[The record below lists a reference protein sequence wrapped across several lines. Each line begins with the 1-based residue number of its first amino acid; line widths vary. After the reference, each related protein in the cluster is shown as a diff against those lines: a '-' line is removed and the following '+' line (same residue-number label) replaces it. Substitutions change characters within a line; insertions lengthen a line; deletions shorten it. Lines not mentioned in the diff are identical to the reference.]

1 MRRRQPFYLQPR
13 FAWIVG
19 TLVLVAL
26 LLALYVD
33 DLLALYAPF
42 GQALTGPVAGE
53 PDLWPA
59 FWSAVAS
66 FAFAV
71 IIPILARELFYR
83 LVSQFVLPVRTPEE
97 RRHAM
102 EHFLNYAS
110 GLPGPLVFVKD
121 GRLIA
126 GAGEKGGASHNAGVA
141 WVNSASCLVLRS
153 DTAFTRVRGPGVVFM
168 QGAEYLTDEGT
179 LDLRLQTRTMEA
191 VQALTRDGLPVTVDI
206 TVTFILDS
214 GEPQPLRDWVDPT
227 KPPYGFSARSAAAAV
242 YGQPYRDR
250 TRGLW
255 ADLPP
260 LVAADVF
267 REELMARDFESL
279 FSSSD
284 AGLPLLAG
292 LQYQVEKRLAGTLAA
307 EPARE
312 QQLLAERGLRVTGVR
327 FANLQLPEDVRKK
340 RLANWREDW
349 KSRAGELAA
358 DKDPVIRRAKQ
369 QGQDDGRQSVLEE
382 LTRPLAGLARA
393 GATPDRKAIASA
405 LAEATRRLTQD
416 PALHGNANL
425 VETRRLLED
434 LELWV
439 KGWRDV

>member
-13 FAWIVG
+13 FLWIVG
-19 TLVLVAL
+19 ILLLFGL

-33 DLLALYAPF
+33 DLLALYTPF
-42 GQALTGPVAGE
+42 EQMLAHPEEGLQFGP
-53 PDLWPA
+53 P
-59 FWSAVAS
+59 FWNAILS
-66 FAFAV
+66 FAFALA
-71 IIPILARELFYR
+71 IPVVARELFYR
-83 LVSQFVLPVRTPEE
+83 LVSQFVLPVSTPEE

-126 GAGEKGGASHNAGVA
+126 GLGEKGGAPRNAGVA
-141 WVNSASCLVLRS
+141 WVNSASCVVLRS

-168 QGAEYLTDEGT
+168 RGGEYLTDEGT
-179 LDLRLQTRTMEA
+179 LDLRLQTRTVEA
-191 VQALTRDGLPVTVDI
+191 VQALTRDGIAVTVDI

-214 GEPQPLRDWVDPT
+214 GEPQALRDWADPRR
-227 KPPYGFSARSAAAAV
+227 PPYGFLPRSASAAV
-242 YGQPYRDR
+242 YGQAYRDR

-255 ADLPP
+255 AELPP

-267 REELMARDFESL
+267 REELMARDFETL

-292 LQYQVEKRLAGTLAA
+292 LQYQVERRLAGALAA

-312 QQLLAERGLRVTGVR
+312 QQLLAERGLRVIGVT
-327 FANLQLPEDVRKK
+327 FANLRLPEDVRKK

-358 DKDPVIRRAKQ
+358 EKDPEIRKAKQ
-369 QGQDDGRQSVLEE
+369 RGQDDGRLAVLAE
-382 LTRPLAGLARA
+382 LARPLSAPLHAGHPP
-393 GATPDRKAIASA
+393 GRKATASA
-405 LAEATRRLTQD
+405 LAEATRRLAQD
-416 PALHGNANL
+416 PALQNNTA
-425 VETRRLLED
+425 VIEAKRLLED

-439 KGWRDV
+439 KGWREG